1 MSRSKPRPPAE
12 NRDTRKSRTATIDD
26 EIAALL
32 ATIEK
37 ETMPGRLQDLA
48 VKLQDAL
55 RKRTEESA
63 GAAMRSA

>member
-12 NRDTRKSRTATIDD
+12 NHDTRKSRTATIDD

-37 ETMPGRLQDLA
+37 ETVPDRLQVLA
-48 VKLQDAL
+48 LRLQDAL

-63 GAAMRSA
+63 GAGVA